1 MQCTKGASLL
11 ADSQYREYA
20 LSNNSQPAHFKVSV
34 DEINA
39 LELTAK
45 QSAAQICLL
54 MKFSLAWTWLGVS

>member
-1 MQCTKGASLL
+1 MRYPITRSRRISK
-11 ADSQYREYA
+11 
-20 LSNNSQPAHFKVSV
+20 SV

-54 MKFSLAWTWLGVS
+54 MKFSLAWTWLVYHNKYARSL